1 MEQLPK
7 ERKAI
12 QLFFVYWFL
21 RELRVSAVKTVFMD
35 ECCCSIGPQ

>member
-12 QLFFVYWFL
+12 QLYFDNWFL
-21 RELRVSAVKTVFMD
+21 RELCVSAVKTVFMD
-35 ECCCSIGPQ
+35 EYCCSIGPR